1 MTYREFVC
9 DLAARDDGAF
19 AEYVSGLCF
28 PTHLREAYGFAAANP
43 RAIMLMPRGH
53 GKTTGAIHHL
63 ARRIGVSAGQLKIGV
78 VTATETEA
86 LKRSRAIR
94 SIVEG
99 DRFAEIF
106 PWAGG
111 GVVSRKWTE
120 AVWTVRGAEGYAE
133 KDATVTAGSLYGLRP
148 GPRFD
153 LLVADDLIG
162 PDECA
167 TASQRQKASDRFWS
181 VIDPMLTPTGQVIA
195 LGTRWHED
203 DLYAELIRKGWPAH
217 MRQALAEDGTAL
229 WPGYWPAERLA
240 AKRLEMGSA
249 MFDLQ
254 YQNDPTGMGGN
265 IFKREWFKYVD
276 HVPAGARRVGF
287 DLAITANQ
295 RSDFTA
301 AVEVLEDNARNL
313 YIVGAWHER
322 LEEGHRQWLTGV
334 DDTGAPILSGPPSVG
349 PRLSWPI
356 DRLPVGFVGLNEQ
369 YPAPR
374 QLSALNIES
383 VVFQVIFTKEML
395 RMTRLPA
402 RAVYPGSDK
411 VTRARTLA
419 TRYEAGKVYH
429 LRTAPGL
436 RDLEAELIGFP
447 NAQHDDLVDAE
458 VYAADVGG
466 NEFSFGSVRS

>member
-181 VIDPMLTPTGQVIA
+181 VIDPMLTPTGQVIV

-203 DLYAELIRKGWPAH
+203 DLYAELMRKGWPAH

-240 AKRLEMGSA
+240 AKRTEMGSA

-254 YQNDPTGMGGN
+254 YQNDPSGMGGN
-265 IFKREWFKYVD
+265 IFRREWFKYVD
-276 HVPAGARRVGF
+276 RVPAGARRVGV
-287 DLAITANQ
+287 DLALSASQ
-295 RSDFTA
+295 RSDWTA
-301 AVEVLEDNARNL
+301 AVEYLEDGEGNL
-313 YIVGAWHER
+313 YLCGAWRER
-322 LEEGHRQWLTGV
+322 LEDGHRQWLTGL
-334 DDTGAPILSGPPSVG
+334 DDTGNLIVPGPASG
-349 PRLSWPI
+349 PRLSWPLAQ
-356 DRLPVGFVGLNEQ
+356 LPNAFVGTSGDEP
-369 YPAPR
+369 YPRPI
-374 QLSALNIES
+374 SAVNIES
-383 VVFQVIFTKEML
+383 VAYQAAFTRELL
-395 RMTRLPA
+395 RNTRLPA
-402 RAVYPGSDK
+402 RAVYPDKDK
-411 VTRARTLA
+411 VSRGRALA
-419 TRYEAGKVYH
+419 IRYEGGKVFH
-429 LRTAPGL
+429 LRGAPGL
-436 RDLEAELIGFP
+436 AEFEAELVAFP
-447 NAQHDDLVDAE
+447 NAEHDDLVDAAG
-458 VYAADVGG
+458 YAADVGG
-466 NEFSFGSVRS
+466 VEFSFGSARR